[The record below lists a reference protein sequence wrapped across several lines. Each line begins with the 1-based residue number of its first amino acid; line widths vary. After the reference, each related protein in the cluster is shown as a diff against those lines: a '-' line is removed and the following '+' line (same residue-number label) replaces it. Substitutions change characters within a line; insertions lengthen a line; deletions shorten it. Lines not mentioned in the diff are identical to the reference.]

1 VENEVALTM
10 DGEPSKRRRTRRDP
24 RPRFKADRTRQLD
37 AVHGCPELQVPADHL
52 ARRVKEVVEK
62 FDLSAIEE
70 QYSSL
75 GRHGYRPSNVMA
87 VWVYASLIGVHKS
100 TKLAE
105 ALETDAA
112 LRLLSGG
119 YAFSSPTLRRFRR
132 KGEALFKQAIEHCV
146 RLAFDDGLLK
156 PEELAVD
163 SVRLRAEASFQ
174 AVRTLERSKQRVKEL
189 AEKKATAAG
198 EELARIEE
206 KLRKH
211 ETAIQKCEAAGRTNM
226 VLTNERA
233 GLMKFPNAGGVPG
246 HRVTV
251 TAAGVKER
259 LVVSVLIDA
268 DTQDAGKLGPSLE
281 QTRELFKRIGATG
294 GRMQAAA
301 DAGYWTRPDLEFARA
316 NRAWVDVLIAE
327 ASTAEENG
335 KFFTRPDFSIDADG
349 NATCPAG
356 RLMRKQGQ
364 GERVKYIGVGCG
376 DCALK
381 SKCTDSSVRMFT
393 VRPDYE
399 RLREAMQL
407 RMAQPDAQ
415 SRYHKRLATVEPVF
429 SNIEHVMGFRRVSS
443 RHSETVV
450 AEVLLKILAHNVS
463 RLLAAQ
469 RRRAVLSVL
478 TLTLEF

>member
-1 VENEVALTM
+1 MESEAALS
-10 DGEPSKRRRTRRDP
+10 GEEAKRRRTRRDP
-24 RPRFKADRTRQLD
+24 KPRFKADRTKQLD

-52 ARRVKEVVEK
+52 ARRVKAVVEK
-62 FDLSAIEE
+62 IDLSRLEE

-75 GRHGYRPSNVMA
+75 GRHGYRPSSVLA

-105 ALETDAA
+105 ALVTDAA

-146 RLAFDDGLLK
+146 RLAFDEGLLK

-163 SVRLRAEASFQ
+163 SVRLRAEASFK
-174 AVRTLERSKQRVKEL
+174 AVRTLERSKQRWKEL
-189 AEKKATAAG
+189 AQEQETATGA
-198 EELARIEE
+198 ERERIEE
-206 KLRKH
+206 KLAKH
-211 ETAIQKCEAAGRTNM
+211 EAAIKQCEASGRTNV
-226 VLTNERA
+226 VLTNEGA

-281 QTRELFKRIGATG
+281 QARELFKRIGATS

-316 NRAWVDVLIAE
+316 NREWVDVLIAE

-335 KFFTRPDFSIDADG
+335 RFFTRPDFAIDAEG

-356 RLMRKQGQ
+356 RRMQKHKG
-364 GERVKYIGVGCG
+364 GNDRVKYIGVGCG

-381 SKCTDSSVRMFT
+381 PKCTDSSVRMFT
-393 VRPDYE
+393 VRPNYE

-407 RMAQPDAQ
+407 RMAQPDAKA
-415 SRYHKRLATVEPVF
+415 RYQKRLATVEPVF

-443 RHSETVV
+443 RHSQTVV

-463 RLLAAQ
+463 RLLAAK
-469 RRRAVLSVL
+469 RLRAPLSVL
-478 TLTLEF
+478 ALTLEF